1 MSQSKLSQIDSELL
15 RCHVTVKNVMLDK
28 VLSVLQ
34 DIETRKRVGGPPCN
48 QCFGPKEDCTCV
60 EPRRCGGC
68 DNETACVC
76 VCVGKH
82 SGRCLVCTGCSSRST
97 ENAKRLAEIVDSF
110 LSICNVAP
118 VARPA
123 MVDIIEMLLKAVD
136 GGKALRVER
145 LRVTLA
151 RKMFRHIVAKV
162 CVCLAQLKGIDPS
175 SDSDWYTTSVAILDI
190 REVFVHYRVPAAVI
204 HKEFGRLIAAVC
216 DALTIPE
223 PEEWMA
229 VAPCVRPKAIC
240 DLLRSVGCALR
251 GVDSSFLGK
260 WGEMQVGRVVGVMR

>member
-1 MSQSKLSQIDSELL
+1 MSHSKLSLIDSELL
-15 RCHVTVKNVMLDK
+15 LCHVKVKNIMLDK
-28 VLSVLQ
+28 VLSILQ
-34 DIETRKRVGGPPCN
+34 DIETRKRVGGPPCT
-48 QCFGPKEDCTCV
+48 QCFGPKADCVCV
-60 EPRRCGGC
+60 VPTARRCEGC
-68 DNETACVC
+68 DNQTACVC

-82 SGRCLVCTGCSSRST
+82 SRCLVCTGCSSRSK
-97 ENAKRLAEIVDSF
+97 ENSDCLAKMVDSF
-110 LSICNVAP
+110 LSMRNVAP

-123 MVDIIEMLLKAVD
+123 MVDVVEMLLKAVD

-151 RKMFRHIVAKV
+151 RKMFRHILAKV
-162 CVCLAQLKGIDPS
+162 CVCLAQLKGMDPS
-175 SDSDWYTTSVAILDI
+175 SDSDWFSASVAILDI
-190 REVFVHYRVPAAVI
+190 REIFVHCRVPAAVI
-204 HKEFGRLIAAVC
+204 HKDFGRLIAAVC

-251 GVDSSFLGK
+251 GVDSSFLGE
-260 WGEMQVGRVVGVMR
+260 WGRRQVGRVVGVV